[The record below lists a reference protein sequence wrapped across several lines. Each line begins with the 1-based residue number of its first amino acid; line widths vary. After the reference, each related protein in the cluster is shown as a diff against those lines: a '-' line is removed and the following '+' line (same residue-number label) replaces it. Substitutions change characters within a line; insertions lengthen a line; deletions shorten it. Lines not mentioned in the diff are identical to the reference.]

1 MKTKYHIS
9 IMIVLVVTLLAL
21 AVTGCSKNT
30 TDENLDLLDLKTGSI
45 YGYKGIEWKD
55 SKDEVEKSLKFSFEE
70 DKIVNQ
76 SENVFFCYN
85 SKPIQLFDIEGTQWF
100 EFKNDELLLVGFDFR
115 NSDKNGD
122 LSNFF
127 EKTLNELTKHYGD
140 FQDDIT
146 KENEFGLMCGY
157 KWLNENVDGGRDTLQ
172 LISFTKDKDV
182 QIILTVGYIPS
193 N

>member
-55 SKDEVEKSLKFSFEE
+55 SKHEVEKSLKFSFEE

-85 SKPIQLFDIEGTQWF
+85 SKPIKLFDIEGTQWF

>member
-85 SKPIQLFDIEGTQWF
+85 SKPIKLFDIEGTQWF

-182 QIILTVGYIPS
+182 QIILTVGYIQS

>member
-85 SKPIQLFDIEGTQWF
+85 SKPIKLFDIEGTQWF

>member
-85 SKPIQLFDIEGTQWF
+85 SKPIKLFDIEGTQWF

-172 LISFTKDKDV
+172 RKRSKASTLK
-182 QIILTVGYIPS
+182 

>member
-45 YGYKGIEWKD
+45 YGYKGIEWKE

-85 SKPIQLFDIEGTQWF
+85 SKPICFLQALFAQSCKKF
-100 EFKNDELLLVGFDFR
+100 L
-115 NSDKNGD
+115 
-122 LSNFF
+122 
-127 EKTLNELTKHYGD
+127 
-140 FQDDIT
+140 
-146 KENEFGLMCGY
+146 
-157 KWLNENVDGGRDTLQ
+157 
-172 LISFTKDKDV
+172 
-182 QIILTVGYIPS
+182 
-193 N
+193 